1 MPINIYFITYA
12 LQKQKTEENRV
23 INRMN
28 FKMLKKHI
36 NLLKND
42 VGKITNIALLL
53 FVVIYLKEEL
63 K

>member
-1 MPINIYFITYA
+1 
-12 LQKQKTEENRV
+12 
-23 INRMN
+23 MN